1 MKRKKH
7 GITGPRIKEPGIRQS
22 EHGTLLPGNIA
33 KRGVIGKISRKAISP
48 LCVKLIPALLV
59 AAGWTSV
66 QAQEQRAD
74 TTITLQEAVVTG
86 NRTLVNRN
94 NVPMNITV
102 VGREEIE
109 NSSESALLPVL
120 SERVPGL
127 FVSERGITGFG
138 VASGAAGGIS
148 IRGIGGSPNTQM
160 LVLIDGHPQFMG
172 LMGHPLPD
180 AYVASDVERV
190 EVVRGPASILYGT
203 NAMGGVI
210 NIITRKQNREGFS
223 LNARAMGGSY
233 NTQKYMTNIG
243 ARGKVMDAYVSVNH
257 DRTDGDRANSA
268 FHITN
273 GFANVGF
280 KLSEHFNLRTNVSIA
295 DYMAENPGAIN
306 KPMFDNTVDVLR
318 GMASASLEN
327 HFRHTDGAIA
337 FFYNWGDH
345 NINDGYTTGG
355 KPLNYRYRSKD
366 DAYGLLFYQILRPWK
381 GNMLTLG
388 VDYKSYGGKAWN
400 RFLNNNPDKIMVDTS
415 SYDVGGYA
423 IFQQN
428 LFKDVLTLNAGG
440 RLEHNKTFGNKWIP
454 QVGLALRPTAN
465 SVIKT
470 SFSKGFRNPTIR
482 EMFMWDPAN
491 PNLKPEEMTNYELVL
506 EHYFFKRNLYVEVSG
521 FIADG
526 KNLIQTQ
533 IVNNKPLNVN
543 SGKFKNKGIEVAMQ
557 ADLSRKFSIS
567 GNYSWLYMKTPV
579 LNAPERQLYANANF
593 HSRKWQINV
602 GYQYINGLYLATG
615 KDAKQED
622 YGLLNAKVS
631 YKIGKVMTL
640 FAKGEN
646 LTREKYQILD
656 GYPMPGAVFFGGV
669 HFSIN

>member
-1 MKRKKH
+1 MKFTT
-7 GITGPRIKEPGIRQS
+7 ITI
-22 EHGTLLPGNIA
+22 LLF
-33 KRGVIGKISRKAISP
+33 
-48 LCVKLIPALLV
+48 LLV
-59 AAGWTSV
+59 HHISGY
-66 QAQEQRAD
+66 AQEQKAD
-74 TTITLQEAVVTG
+74 TALFLKEAVVTG

-102 VGREEIE
+102 IGRDEIE

-148 IRGIGGSPNTQM
+148 IRGVGGSPNTQM

-223 LNARAMGGSY
+223 LNARAMAGSY
-233 NTQKYMTNIG
+233 NTQKYMGNIG
-243 ARGKVMDAYVSVNH
+243 GRKGRVDAYVSVNH
-257 DRTDGDRANSA
+257 DRTDGDRENSA

-280 KLSEHFNLRTNVSIA
+280 QLSKHFRLRA
-295 DYMAENPGAIN
+295 DISVADFIAENPGTVS

-318 GMASASLEN
+318 GMTSASLEN
-327 HFRHTDGAIA
+327 DFGKINGALA

-345 NINDGYTTGG
+345 NINDGYAQGA
-355 KPLNYRYRSKD
+355 KPLNYRYRSLD

-381 GNMLTLG
+381 GNMITVG
-388 VDYKSYGGKAWN
+388 FDYKSYGGKAWN
-400 RFLNNNPDKIMVDTS
+400 RFLNGTPDKIMVDTS
-415 SYDVGGYA
+415 SYDLGGYA
-423 IFQQN
+423 IIQQN
-428 LFKDVLTLNAGG
+428 LFKNHLTLNAGA
-440 RLEHNKTFGNKWIP
+440 RLEHNKSYGNKWVP
-454 QVGLALRPTAN
+454 QVGFALRPTEN
-465 SVIKT
+465 SVIKG
-470 SFSKGFRNPTIR
+470 SVSKGFRNPTIR

-491 PNLKPEEMTNYELVL
+491 PDLKPEEMTNYEVVL
-506 EHYFFKRNLYVEVSG
+506 GHWFFHQHMNVEVSG

-533 IVNNKPLNVN
+533 IINNKPKNVN
-543 SGKFKNKGIEVAMQ
+543 SGDFKNKGVEVSAK
-557 ADLSRKFSIS
+557 ADLTQKFSLS
-567 GNYSWLYMKTPV
+567 GNYSWLYMKKPV
-579 LNAPERQLYANANF
+579 LNSPERQLYVNANL
-593 HSRKWQINV
+593 HTKRWNIDV
-602 GYQYINGLYLATG
+602 GYQYINGLYLTTG
-615 KDAKQED
+615 KNPSQED

-631 YKIGKVMTL
+631 FKVLRSLTL
-640 FAKGEN
+640 FVKGEN
-646 LTREKYQILD
+646 LTNEKYQILD
-656 GYPMPGAVFFGGV
+656 GYPMPGAVFFGGL
-669 HFSIN
+669 HLSINR

>member
-1 MKRKKH
+1 MKY
-7 GITGPRIKEPGIRQS
+7 
-22 EHGTLLPGNIA
+22 
-33 KRGVIGKISRKAISP
+33 KAILLGLSFLACHP
-48 LCVKLIPALLV
+48 LSYGQK
-59 AAGWTSV
+59 
-66 QAQEQRAD
+66 AD
-74 TTITLQEAVVTG
+74 TTVILDQAVITG

-148 IRGIGGSPNTQM
+148 IRGVGGSPNTQM

-210 NIITRKQNREGFS
+210 NIITRKQNRDGIS

-233 NTQKYMTNIG
+233 NTQKYMGNIG
-243 ARGKVMDAYVSVNH
+243 ARKGGLDAYVSVNH
-257 DRTDGDRANSA
+257 DRTDGDRENSA

-273 GFANVGF
+273 GFANVGLALT
-280 KLSEHFNLRTNVSIA
+280 KHLRLRA
-295 DYMAENPGAIN
+295 DISVADFVAENPGTISQ
-306 KPMFDNTVDVLR
+306 PMYDNTVDITR
-318 GMASASLEN
+318 GMTSVSLEN
-327 HFRHTDGAIA
+327 EFKYLDGGVA

-345 NINDGYTTGG
+345 NINDGYKKGG
-355 KPLNYRYRSKD
+355 KPLNYRYHSKD
-366 DAYGLLFYQILRPWK
+366 DAYGLLFYQTLKPWK
-381 GNMLTLG
+381 GNMITLG
-388 VDYKSYGGKAWN
+388 FDYKSYGGKAWN
-400 RFLNNNPDKIMVDTS
+400 RFLNETPDKIMVDTS
-415 SYDVGGYA
+415 SYDMGGYV

-428 LFKDVLTLNAGG
+428 LFKNHFTVNAGT
-440 RLEHNKTFGNKWIP
+440 RLEHNKSYGNKWVP
-454 QVGLALRPTAN
+454 QVGIAIRPTDN
-465 SVIKT
+465 SVIKS

-482 EMFMWDPAN
+482 EMFMWAPAN
-491 PNLKPEEMTNYELVL
+491 PDLQPEEMTNYEVVL
-506 EHYFFKRNLYVEVSG
+506 GHWFFHQRMNIEVSG

-533 IVNNKPLNVN
+533 IIDGDPKNVN
-543 SGKFKNKGIEVAMQ
+543 AGDFKNKGIEAS
-557 ADLSRKFSIS
+557 ARIDLTKHFTVS
-567 GNYSWLYMKTPV
+567 GNYAYLYMKIPV
-579 LNAPERQLYANANF
+579 LNSPERQFYVNANI
-593 HSRKWQINV
+593 HTRKWNIDL
-602 GYQYINGLYLATG
+602 GYQNINGLYLATG
-615 KDAKQED
+615 KTPKQED
-622 YGLLNAKVS
+622 YGLLNAKIS
-631 YKIGKVMTL
+631 YKIWPSLTV

-646 LTREKYQILD
+646 LTREKYQIID
-656 GYPMPGAVFFGGV
+656 GYPMPGAVFFGGL
-669 HFSIN
+669 HLSINR

>member
-1 MKRKKH
+1 MKYTA
-7 GITGPRIKEPGIRQS
+7 IIIWL
-22 EHGTLLPGNIA
+22 TLWVCHNASYG
-33 KRGVIGKISRKAISP
+33 
-48 LCVKLIPALLV
+48 
-59 AAGWTSV
+59 
-66 QAQEQRAD
+66 QEQKAD
-74 TTITLQEAVVTG
+74 TALVLQEAVVTG

-102 VGREEIE
+102 VGRNEIE

-233 NTQKYMTNIG
+233 NTQKYMANIG
-243 ARGKVMDAYVSVNH
+243 GRKGRVDAYASVNH
-257 DRTDGDRANSA
+257 DRTDGDRENSK

-273 GFANVGF
+273 GFANAGLR
-280 KLSEHFNLRTNVSIA
+280 LSEHFRFRA
-295 DYMAENPGAIN
+295 DISVAGYVAENPGMIT

-318 GMASASLEN
+318 GMTSASLEN
-327 HFRHTDGAIA
+327 EFRHLNGALA

-355 KPLNYRYRSKD
+355 KPLDYRYRSRD
-366 DAYGLLFYQILRPWK
+366 NAYGLLFYQIVRPWQ
-381 GNMLTLG
+381 GNMITLG
-388 VDYKSYGGKAWN
+388 FDYKSYGGKAWN
-400 RFLNNNPDKIMVDTS
+400 RFLNHAPDKIMVDTS
-415 SYDVGGYA
+415 SYDLGGYA
-423 IFQQN
+423 IMQQN
-428 LFKDVLTLNAGG
+428 LFKDRLTLNAGG
-440 RLEHNKTFGNKWIP
+440 RLEHNKSYGNKWIP
-454 QVGLALRPTAN
+454 QIGLAIRPTEN
-465 SVIKT
+465 FVIKS

-482 EMFMWDPAN
+482 EMFMWAPAN
-491 PNLKPEEMTNYELVL
+491 PNLKPEEMTNYEVVL
-506 EHYFFKRNLYVEVSG
+506 EHYLFKRSLYLEVSG

-533 IVNNKPLNVN
+533 IINNKPMNVN
-543 SGKFKNKGIEVAMQ
+543 TGSFKNKGIEVAMQ
-557 ADLSRKFSIS
+557 ADLSGKFSLS
-567 GNYSWLYMKTPV
+567 GNYSWLYMKIPV
-579 LNAPERQLYANANF
+579 LNAPERQLYVNANF
-593 HSRKWQINV
+593 HTPKWQVNI
-602 GYQYINGLYLATG
+602 GYQYINGLYLVTG
-615 KDAKQED
+615 KNARQED

-631 YKIGKVMTL
+631 YKLFPAMTI

-656 GYPMPGAVFFGGV
+656 GYPMPGAIFFGGL
-669 HFSIN
+669 HLSINR

>member
-1 MKRKKH
+1 MKS
-7 GITGPRIKEPGIRQS
+7 IYLFILSILWTGYGYSQ
-22 EHGTLLPGNIA
+22 T
-33 KRGVIGKISRKAISP
+33 
-48 LCVKLIPALLV
+48 IPIDTALF
-59 AAGWTSV
+59 
-66 QAQEQRAD
+66 
-74 TTITLQEAVVTG
+74 LQEAVVTG

-148 IRGIGGSPNTQM
+148 IRGIGGSPNTQL

-210 NIITRKQNREGFS
+210 NIITRKQNQDGFS
-223 LNARAMGGSY
+223 LNARAMAGSY
-233 NTQKYMTNIG
+233 NTQKYMANAGGRKGCIDG
-243 ARGKVMDAYVSVNH
+243 YVSVNH
-257 DRTDGDRANSA
+257 DRTDGDRKNSA

-273 GFANVGF
+273 GFANVGLR
-280 KLSEHFNLRTNVSIA
+280 LSKHLRLRTNVSIA
-295 DYMAENPGAIN
+295 DFIAENPGTIS
-306 KPMFDNTVDVLR
+306 KPMIDNTVDVLR

-327 HFRHTDGAIA
+327 ESRHLNGALA

-345 NINDGYTTGG
+345 NINDGYAQGG
-355 KPLNYRYRSKD
+355 TPKAYRYRSKD
-366 DAYGLLFYQILRPWK
+366 DAYGILFYQILKPWQ
-381 GNMLTLG
+381 GNMLTVG
-388 VDYKSYGGKAWN
+388 FDYKSYGGKAWN
-400 RFLNNNPDKIMVDTS
+400 RFLNNTPDKIMVDTT
-415 SYDVGGYA
+415 SYDMGGYV
-423 IFQQN
+423 IMQQN
-428 LFKDVLTLNAGG
+428 LFKNHLTLNAGA
-440 RLEHNKTFGNKWIP
+440 RLEHNKSYGNKWVP
-454 QVGLALRPTAN
+454 QAGIAVRPTEHA
-465 SVIKT
+465 VIKA

-491 PNLKPEEMTNYELVL
+491 PDLKPEEMTNYEVVIG
-506 EHYFFKRNLYVEVSG
+506 HWFFRQRMNVEVSG

-533 IVNNKPLNVN
+533 IVNNKPKNVN
-543 SGKFKNKGIEVAMQ
+543 SGDFKNKGIEVAAH
-557 ADLSRKFSIS
+557 ADITRKFKLS
-567 GNYSWLYMKTPV
+567 GNYSWLYMKKAV
-579 LNAPERQLYANANF
+579 LNAPERQLYVNANL
-593 HSRKWQINV
+593 HTRKWNIDI
-602 GYQYINGLYLATG
+602 GYQYINGLYLTTG
-615 KDAKQED
+615 KDARQED

-631 YKIGKVMTL
+631 YKILPSLTL

-646 LTREKYQILD
+646 LTREKYETLD
-656 GYPMPGAVFFGGV
+656 GYPMPGAVFFGGI
-669 HFSIN
+669 HFSIHR